1 MPLATACGDMG
12 DDQGGIAV
20 LGQQTGCAAAFTVV
34 KRLHL
39 CCHARGVDLGVEG
52 RLRTGAQ
59 VAYAD
64 SLSRS
69 VDRPAGVSC
78 WEHLQVHM
86 SSCEGAPQ
94 PVLVC
99 RHTDGLVSRGGPRRP
114 RAGRREAAARAAHC
128 AAQQLL
134 RGIRAG

>member
-86 SSCEGAPQ
+86 SSYAGAPQ
-94 PVLVC
+94 PVPVC